1 MYMKKDLNKNDVEM
15 AIATIT
21 HNIECLEEAEQEGVK
36 VKTEKMR
43 LKKLLNKYNKI
54 YEEVVK

>member
-1 MYMKKDLNKNDVEM
+1 MKKDLDVNEVKT
-15 AIATIT
+15 AIATII

-43 LKKLLNKYNKI
+43 LKRLLNKYNKI
-54 YEEVVK
+54 YKEVTK